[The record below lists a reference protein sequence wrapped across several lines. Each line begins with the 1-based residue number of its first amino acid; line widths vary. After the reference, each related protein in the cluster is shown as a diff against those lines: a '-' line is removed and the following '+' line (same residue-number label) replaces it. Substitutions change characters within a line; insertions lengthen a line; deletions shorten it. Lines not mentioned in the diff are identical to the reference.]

1 MAGPPPLVV
10 LKDVRLTFGGRP
22 VFDGVDLS
30 LHPGDRACLV
40 GRNGTGK
47 STLMKVVAG
56 WVDMDSGDRFVQ
68 PGTTIA
74 YLPQS
79 PKFEAEE
86 TVRAH
91 VAAGLPPAEDGR
103 PQEFLVDDMLDH
115 LSLDGNRLTP
125 TLSGGEGRRTALAR
139 ALVSKPD
146 VLLLDE
152 PTNHLDLPTIEWLEE
167 ELKRYRGAMLVISH
181 DRRFLGDLTNR
192 TYWLDRGEMRRRN
205 AGFDGFEDWADKVL
219 EDEENQA
226 QKLSKRI
233 AEETR
238 WLREGL
244 TARRKRNM
252 GRLNS
257 LLVMR
262 KERRDRVKVTGKA
275 TVVVET
281 EGGGGSLV
289 FEANHVSKAV
299 TSETGEEKA
308 LARDISVRI
317 KRGDR
322 IGIVGP
328 NGAGKTTFIKM
339 LLGQVRPDSGRV
351 RQGFGLDVAYFDQH
365 RESLARTGTPWTALC
380 PDGGDTV
387 FVNGDKPKHV
397 ASYLRD
403 YLFEDRQF
411 RSPVSSLSG
420 GETNRLL
427 LAKLFASPHN
437 LLVLDEPT
445 NDLDMETLDLLQEAV
460 SDYAGTVLLVSHD
473 RDFLDRTVTGIL
485 AFEGDGRITE
495 YAGGYSDYLIQ
506 ARKSRAEE
514 QPVKTVEAAK
524 PKAAK
529 PAGDPSRNRQ
539 ARLSYKDK
547 LEYESLP
554 KKISELE
561 ATIVKLEAKL
571 ADPALFEKDPS
582 AFQKAADTLETAKTD
597 LDAAETRWLELE
609 EEVAAIEEAKRA

>member
-1 MAGPPPLVV
+1 MASSPLVV
-10 LKDVRLTFGGRP
+10 LKDARLSFGGRP
-22 VFDGVDLS
+22 VFDGIDLS

-56 WVDMDSGDRFVQ
+56 WIDIDAGERFVQ
-68 PGTTIA
+68 PGIRVA

-79 PKFEAEE
+79 PEFGAEE

-91 VAAGLPPAEDGR
+91 VAADLPPAEDGR

-115 LSLDGNRLTP
+115 LSLDGARLTT
-125 TLSGGEGRRTALAR
+125 TLSGGEGRRAALAR

-152 PTNHLDLPTIEWLEE
+152 PTNHLDLPTIEWLED
-167 ELKRYRGAMLVISH
+167 ELTRYRGALLLISH
-181 DRRFLGDLTNR
+181 DRRFLADLTNR
-192 TYWLDRGEMRRRN
+192 TYWLDRGEMRRRG

-226 QKLSKRI
+226 RKLSKRI

-252 GRLNS
+252 GRLNG
-257 LLVMR
+257 LLAMR

-281 EGGGGSLV
+281 EGGGSLV
-289 FEANHVSKAV
+289 FEANHLSKSVETPSGPKLLADDVSLRV
-299 TSETGEEKA
+299 
-308 LARDISVRI
+308 

-322 IGIVGP
+322 LGIIGP
-328 NGAGKTTFIKM
+328 NGAGKSTLIRM
-339 LLGQVRPDSGRV
+339 LLGQIKPDSGRV
-351 RQGFGLDVAYFDQH
+351 RQGFGLEVAYFDQH
-365 RESLARTGTPWTALC
+365 RESLPRDGTPWSVLC

-387 FVNGDKPKHV
+387 FVGGAKPKHV

-460 SDYAGTVLLVSHD
+460 ADYEGTVLLVSHD

-485 AFEGDGRITE
+485 AFEGEGRITE
-495 YAGGYSDYLIQ
+495 YAGGYSDYVVQ
-506 ARKSRAEE
+506 ARKAA
-514 QPVKTVEAAK
+514 PVSEPEGRSGPAK
-524 PKAAK
+524 PKAAQK
-529 PAGDPSRNRQ
+529 PSGDPARNRHS
-539 ARLSYKDK
+539 RLSYKDK
-547 LEYESLP
+547 REYDALPGRMAGLETE
-554 KKISELE
+554 IAALE
-561 ATIVKLEAKL
+561 TAL
-571 ADPALFEKDPS
+571 ADPKLFETDPDRFHRS
-582 AFQKAADTLETAKTD
+582 AERLDGAKAE

>member
-1 MAGPPPLVV
+1 MKAAPLVV
-10 LKDVRLTFGGRP
+10 LRGAKLTFGGRP
-22 VFDGVDLS
+22 VFDGIDLS

-56 WVDMDSGDRFVQ
+56 WIDLDDGERFVQ
-68 PGTTIA
+68 PGIRVA

-79 PKFEAEE
+79 PVFKAEE

-103 PQEFLVDDMLDH
+103 PQEFMVDDMLDH
-115 LSLDGNRLTP
+115 LSIDGTRLTT

-167 ELKRYRGAMLVISH
+167 ELTRYRGALLLISH
-181 DRRFLGDLTNR
+181 DRRFLADLTNR
-192 TYWLDRGEMRRRN
+192 TYWLDRGVMRRRSE
-205 AGFDGFEDWADKVL
+205 GFDGFEEWADKVL

-226 QKLSKRI
+226 RKLDKRI

-257 LLVMR
+257 LLGMR

-275 TVVVET
+275 TVVVDT

-289 FEANHVSKAV
+289 FEANHLFKTV
-299 TSETGEEKA
+299 ETPAGAKV
-308 LARDISVRI
+308 LADDVSVRV

-322 IGIVGP
+322 IGIIGP
-328 NGAGKTTFIKM
+328 NGAGKSTLIKM
-339 LLGQVRPDSGRV
+339 LLGSVKPDKGRV
-351 RQGFGLDVAYFDQH
+351 RQGFGIDVAYFDQH
-365 RESLARTGTPWTALC
+365 RESLPREGTPWSVLC

-387 FVNGDKPKHV
+387 FVGGSKPKHV

-460 SDYAGTVLLVSHD
+460 ADYEGTVMLVSHD

-485 AFEGDGRITE
+485 AFEGDGKVTE
-495 YAGGYSDYLIQ
+495 YAGGYSDYVLQ
-506 ARKSRAEE
+506 ARKSLPAAE
-514 QPVKTVEAAK
+514 QVKAEAPK

-539 ARLSYKDK
+539 ARLSYKDQREYDQLPERIAG
-547 LEYESLP
+547 LEVE
-554 KKISELE
+554 IERLE
-561 ATIVKLEAKL
+561 GAL
-571 ADPALFEKDPS
+571 ADPAFFEKTPDK
-582 AFQKAADTLETAKTD
+582 FQAAAAALEKAKAD
-597 LDAAETRWLELE
+597 LDTAETRWLELE
-609 EEVAAIEEAKRA
+609 EELAAIAEAKRA